1 MRVLWLT
8 SWYPGKVGFLDG
20 DFIERHAESASIYD
34 NIFIIHV
41 VKSPV
46 LVKNKIEIEE
56 RIYSPSFTA
65 WICYY
70 PSYGKYGKIVDGF
83 ISNILFCRL
92 HYKAYRNY
100 KNRFGKPEGIL
111 VQVGL
116 KAGIMA
122 VLYKKIYS
130 IPYLL
135 FERWT
140 GFLQE
145 AKPNFTE
152 LSKIKRWLWKTIL
165 KQSVKLVT
173 VSDYFGAEINRL
185 HFKKEYEVIP
195 NMIRS
200 SLFFPV
206 KKEKDNYFRFI
217 HVSNMDYQKNFE
229 DVLGALQIVVKKDN
243 VACKMEIYGPV
254 SKSILQLTSQLGLED
269 TVLYG
274 GEVKHEKIAL
284 AMQGADALVLYS
296 RYETFGNVII
306 EANACG
312 LPVIVSDHP
321 VFKEIVQE
329 GITGIVVKGGSP
341 QLLAD
346 KMEWLINNYSN
357 FNAAQICSVVTEKYS
372 GEHIGKLFNKLF
384 ARSFKN
390 KNNL

>member
-1 MRVLWLT
+1 MKILWLT

-20 DFIERHAESASIYD
+20 DFIETHAGSASIYD
-34 NIFIIHV
+34 TIFIIHV

-56 RIYSPSFTA
+56 RIYSPAFSA
-65 WICYY
+65 LICYY
-70 PSYGKYGKIVDGF
+70 PSYGKYGKVVDGL
-83 ISNILFCRL
+83 ISNIFFCWL
-92 HYKAYRNY
+92 HYKAYRKY
-100 KNRFGKPEGIL
+100 KSRFGKPEGIL

-122 VLYKKIYS
+122 VLYKKMYS

-140 GFLQE
+140 GLLQE
-145 AKPNFTE
+145 AKPNFTD

-185 HFKKEYEVIP
+185 HLKKEYEVIP

-200 SLFFPV
+200 SLFFPI

-229 DVLGALQIVVKKDN
+229 DVLRALHILVKKNN
-243 VACKMEIYGPV
+243 VACKMEIYGPI
-254 SKSILQLTSQLGLED
+254 SKSTLQLTSELGLED
-269 TVLYG
+269 VARYR
-274 GEVKHEKIAL
+274 GEVTHDKIAL
-284 AMQGADALVLYS
+284 AMQAADALILYS

-329 GITGIVVKGGSP
+329 GITGIIVKGDSP
-341 QLLAD
+341 HLLAD
-346 KMEWLINNYSN
+346 KMIWLINNYSN
-357 FNAAQICSVVTEKYS
+357 FNADQICTMVTEKYS
-372 GEHIGKLFNKLF
+372 GEHIGKLFNRLF
-384 ARSFKN
+384 ARSFK
-390 KNNL
+390 K